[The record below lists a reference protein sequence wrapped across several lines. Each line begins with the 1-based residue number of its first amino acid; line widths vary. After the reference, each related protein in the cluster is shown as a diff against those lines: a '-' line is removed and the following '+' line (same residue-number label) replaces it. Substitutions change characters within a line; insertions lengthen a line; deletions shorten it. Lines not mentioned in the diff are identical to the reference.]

1 MLNEYG
7 ACVWSPYKLKDIE
20 TIEKV
25 QKRATKRVKGLH
37 TLTYENR
44 LKQLNL
50 PTLRYRRCRDDM
62 IEVFKILCSL
72 YDVSVT
78 AELFTLV
85 KGSITRGHHLKLNK
99 ENSRLD
105 IRKNSFVMRIVNPWN
120 SLSDDVVSAP
130 SVMSFESRLDKAW
143 KDQPMKY
150 NYKEDLK
157 L

>member
-1 MLNEYG
+1 
-7 ACVWSPYKLKDIE
+7 
-20 TIEKV
+20 
-25 QKRATKRVKGLH
+25 
-37 TLTYENR
+37 
-44 LKQLNL
+44 
-50 PTLRYRRCRDDM
+50 M
-62 IEVFKILCSL
+62 IEVFKILCGL
-72 YDVSVT
+72 YNVSVT

-105 IRKNSFVMRIVNPWN
+105 IRKKFFFVNPWN